1 MYFMGLT
8 LVAMAHMMT
17 SGGDG
22 WLGHASRQ
30 GSMPR
35 WHHANKRSVQSSMVF
50 AIASRVA
57 RLCYAAGISTEDGQ
71 GGMTMTEDQ
80 IADAII
86 ARLHRCAVSTRDAAT
101 DITTFTRTDADWH
114 EHQHAEEFIAAA
126 TRHADTKAWL
136 VAARSTSVDEHAAR
150 SCQRIDACVTIA
162 GAPDEASAARLCW
175 SVKRWAPNADT
186 REA

>member
-1 MYFMGLT
+1 
-8 LVAMAHMMT
+8 
-17 SGGDG
+17 
-22 WLGHASRQ
+22 
-30 GSMPR
+30 
-35 WHHANKRSVQSSMVF
+35 
-50 AIASRVA
+50 
-57 RLCYAAGISTEDGQ
+57 LCCAAGIGTEDGQ

-101 DITTFTRTDADWH
+101 DITTVARTGADWH

-126 TRHADTKAWL
+126 ARHADTVDASSHYAKAWL

-150 SCQRIDACVTIA
+150 LRQCIDACVTIA
-162 GAPDEASAARLCW
+162 EAPDEASAARLCW
-175 SVKRWAPNADT
+175 SVKRWAPNVDA